1 MASTS
6 HSRLRQ
12 RLLQKLGQSSHS
24 KKSLVSEGFTLVELL
39 IVVVILGVLS
49 AVGVPA
55 YLNQANNA
63 KLNAAKTAVMGA
75 AKSCVAMTIT
85 GDNDQFAAS
94 DGVTGDCEAA
104 GTASTFTSNVGIG
117 TEAQAQVTAA
127 GAVKLTRQPAI
138 AAAEE

>member
-1 MASTS
+1 MTTTS
-6 HSRLRQ
+6 HTRLSQ
-12 RLLQKLGQSSHS
+12 RLIQKLSQSAASS
-24 KKSLVSEGFTLVELL
+24 KSAVDQGFTLVELL

-85 GDNDQFAAS
+85 GEEGSFETS
-94 DGVTGDCEAA
+94 DGVTGTCEAA
-104 GTASTFTSNVGIG
+104 GTESTFTSDVDGL
-117 TEAQAQVTAA
+117 TTQAVAKVTTG
-127 GAVKLTRQPAI
+127 GAVKLDTEPAI
-138 AAAEE
+138 

>member
-6 HSRLRQ
+6 HSRLRL
-12 RLLQKLGQSSHS
+12 RLIQKLSQSAHS
-24 KKSLVSEGFTLVELL
+24 KKSLVSQGFTLVELL

-75 AKSCVAMTIT
+75 AKSCVAMGIT
-85 GDNDQFAAS
+85 GESGSFAAS
-94 DGVTGDCEAA
+94 DGVTGTCNAA
-104 GTASTFTSNVGIG
+104 GTASTFTSDVSGL
-117 TEAQAQVTAA
+117 TTQAVATVSAA
-127 GAVKLTRQPAI
+127 GAVTLSTDPAI
-138 AAAEE
+138 

>member
-1 MASTS
+1 MMTTTS
-6 HSRLRQ
+6 HTRLSQ
-12 RLLQKLGQSSHS
+12 RLIQKLSQSAASS
-24 KKSLVSEGFTLVELL
+24 KSAVDQGFTLVELL

-85 GDNDQFAAS
+85 GEEGSFEAS
-94 DGVTGDCEAA
+94 DGVTGTCNAA
-104 GTASTFTSNVGIG
+104 GTASTFTSDIDGLG
-117 TEAQAQVTAA
+117 TQAVATVSAA
-127 GAVKLTRQPAI
+127 GAVTLSTEPAI
-138 AAAEE
+138 

>member
-1 MASTS
+1 MMASTS
-6 HSRLRQ
+6 HSRLRL
-12 RLLQKLGQSSHS
+12 RLIQKLSQSAHT
-24 KKSLVSEGFTLVELL
+24 KKSLVSQGFTLVELL

-85 GDNDQFAAS
+85 GEEASFAAS
-94 DGVTGDCEAA
+94 DGVTGTCNAA
-104 GTASTFTSNVGIG
+104 GTASTFTSDVDGL
-117 TEAQAQVTAA
+117 TTQAVATVSAA
-127 GAVKLTRQPAI
+127 GAVQLTTDPAI
-138 AAAEE
+138 

>member
-1 MASTS
+1 MATTS
-6 HSRLRQ
+6 HTRLRQ
-12 RLLQKLGQSSHS
+12 RLIQKLSQSAASS
-24 KKSLVSEGFTLVELL
+24 KSAVDQGFTLVELL

-85 GDNDQFAAS
+85 GEEASFETS
-94 DGVTGDCEAA
+94 DGVTGTCNAS
-104 GTASTFTSNVGIG
+104 GTASTFTSDVDGL
-117 TEAQAQVTAA
+117 TTQAVATVSAA
-127 GAVKLTRQPAI
+127 GAVTLTTEPAI
-138 AAAEE
+138 